1 MMLNVEGALTDIL
14 TSDQPGLFR
23 QLAVYE
29 EVSACSEAYEA
40 WCDMW
45 GVDPDDDEVFGFWC
59 YLLALY
65 LATWNRIGWREL
77 QKGIKDAAAAIDIER
92 RQLAS

>member
-1 MMLNVEGALTDIL
+1 MLDVEEALTNIL
-14 TSDQPGLFR
+14 ASDNQPGLFR

-29 EVSACSEAYEA
+29 EVSACPEAYEA

-45 GVDPDDDEVFGFWC
+45 GVDSDDAEVFDFWC

-77 QKGIKDAAAAIDIER
+77 REGIRTAAATIDIER